1 MKLLTLLCLSLLCFA
16 QERVRPYKMSQLKM
30 LVGEWYATGK
40 NGQVEFHY
48 DMELGMVGR
57 VRPNSGTWRR
67 MMVIHPE
74 GQSVRADFYEMSG
87 RVIHYNLDFA
97 DGHTL
102 RFVEASAPRATQRRI
117 VYRKINPEQLAYVF
131 ETGDHVTD
139 TGTFAIMAGIRPL
152 TE

>member
-1 MKLLTLLCLSLLCFA
+1 
-16 QERVRPYKMSQLKM
+16 MSQLKM

-48 DMELGMVGR
+48 NRELGMVGR

-74 GQSVRADFYEMSG
+74 GENVRADFYEMSG

-97 DGHTL
+97 DGRTL

-117 VYRKINPEQLAYVF
+117 VYRKIDPDRLAYVF
-131 ETGDHVTD
+131 ETAGRVNDA
-139 TGTFAIMAGIRPL
+139 GTLAMMAEIRPL